1 MALRMWISLDRFAAC
16 NSQGQFLVHFP
27 GWFDLQGNI
36 LAYST
41 PSESHRYL
49 RTCVFLFVETRDLLL
64 TATAVRLHYQGSGFS
79 VPTPPVQPA
88 LQLAGQGGDVWDQDF
103 TSSDQDFTSSDSASV
118 ENLSHAVEIQDID

>member
-1 MALRMWISLDRFAAC
+1 MWISLDRFAAC
-16 NSQGQFLVHFP
+16 NPQDQFLVHFP

-41 PSESHRYL
+41 PAESHRYL

-103 TSSDQDFTSSDSASV
+103 TASDISSV
-118 ENLSHAVEIQDID
+118 ENSSHAVEIQDTD

>member
-1 MALRMWISLDRFAAC
+1 MALRMWISLERFADC
-16 NSQGQFLVHFP
+16 NSQDQFLLHFP

-41 PSESHRYL
+41 PAESHRYL

-103 TSSDQDFTSSDSASV
+103 TSSDQDLTSSDSASV
-118 ENLSHAVEIQDID
+118 ENSSHAVEIQDID